1 MVREARREAEARGTP
16 LPEVT
21 MSTVNKVEGNVRE
34 FSYATYLGNNV
45 GGDVASDT
53 YSDVL
58 PKIVHTVMT
67 QLALKKGLKEFGDR
81 GKEAV
86 SSGYCRSICK
96 THLLL
101 PTEEI

>member
-1 MVREARREAEARGTP
+1 
-16 LPEVT
+16 
-21 MSTVNKVEGNVRE
+21 MSTVNEVEGNVRE

-67 QLALKKGLKEFGDR
+67 QLALKKGLEAFGDR

-86 SSGYCRSICK
+86 SSELLQIHMQDTFAP
-96 THLLL
+96 THGGDMMSQ
-101 PTEEI
+101 E

>member
-1 MVREARREAEARGTP
+1 
-16 LPEVT
+16 
-21 MSTVNKVEGNVRE
+21 MSTVNRVEGTVKE
-34 FSYATYLGNNV
+34 LSYATYLGNNV
-45 GGDVASDT
+45 GVDVPSDR

-86 SSGYCRSICK
+86 SSE
-96 THLLL
+96 LLQIHMQDTFA
-101 PTEEI
+101 PTYGVI